1 MALEHSLPGQA
12 ADVTPFGPRLAVQ
25 RTTALFKSND
35 LEVIRLVLRAGD
47 VFPPHSVNG
56 EITLQCIEG
65 RLEVQS
71 EGHGLVLEAGQLL
84 YLLGKTPHGVRALS
98 DASALLT
105 IVVRK

>member
-1 MALEHSLPGQA
+1 M
-12 ADVTPFGPRLAVQ
+12 TPFGDRLASQ

-47 VFPPHSVNG
+47 AFPTHSVNG

-65 RLEVQS
+65 RLEVRS
-71 EGHGLVLEAGQLL
+71 DGHSQTLAAGQLL
-84 YLLGKTPHGVRALS
+84 YLLGKTPHSVTALS

-105 IVVRK
+105 LVVRK

>member
-12 ADVTPFGPRLAVQ
+12 ADVTPFGGRLASQ

-35 LEVIRLVLRAGD
+35 LEVIRLVLRAGET
-47 VFPPHSVNG
+47 FPTHSVNG

-65 RLEVQS
+65 QLEVQS
-71 EGHGLVLEAGQLL
+71 EGRSQALAPGQLL
-84 YLLGKTPHGVRALS
+84 YLLGKTPHSVTALH

-105 IVVRK
+105 LVVRK

>member
-1 MALEHSLPGQA
+1 M
-12 ADVTPFGPRLAVQ
+12 TPFGSRLASQ

-35 LEVIRLVLRAGD
+35 LEVIRLVLRAGE

-71 EGHGLVLEAGQLL
+71 NGHSSQTLQAGQLL
-84 YLLGKTPHGVRALS
+84 YLLGKTPHSVTALS

-105 IVVRK
+105 LVVRK